1 MNDTM
6 LNTMVKWFE
15 EPISTGWV
23 YPCSL
28 GEIQDRL
35 TYLPES
41 DLVRLWAIGL
51 AAATRWDCSANG
63 RYRFSERPTT

>member
-1 MNDTM
+1 M

-41 DLVRLWAIGL
+41 DLVGLWAIGL
-51 AAATRWDCSANG
+51 AAATHRDCSANG